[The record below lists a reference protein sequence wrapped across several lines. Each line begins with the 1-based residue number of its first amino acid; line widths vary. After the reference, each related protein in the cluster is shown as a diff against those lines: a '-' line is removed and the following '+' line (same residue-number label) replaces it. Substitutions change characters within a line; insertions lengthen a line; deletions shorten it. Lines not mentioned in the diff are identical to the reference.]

1 MEQER
6 PIFSQAPGPGTPQ
19 PPPGPEMSRR
29 LYRSR
34 KDRVLAGVCG
44 GLAHYFNL
52 DPVLIRIA
60 FVALALAG
68 GAGILIYILAAIVIP
83 EASAGE
89 DVPRADVTTL
99 SQGRVIIGAVLIAI
113 GALLFMREILPGFN
127 DQIFWAIILVA
138 LGLGVILKGS
148 QR

>member
-1 MEQER
+1 
-6 PIFSQAPGPGTPQ
+6 
-19 PPPGPEMSRR
+19 MSRR